1 MLLVSKKYG
10 KYVVP
15 SYFPYR
21 YKKGLI
27 VFLFISSGIYEYD
40 YLIDSLV
47 PQHKH
52 HREVLG

>member
-10 KYVVP
+10 KYVIFRTSRI
-15 SYFPYR
+15 SYR
-21 YKKGLI
+21 KGLI

-40 YLIDSLV
+40 YLIGSLV